1 MRLRGALGLQDTA
14 GTVEEAR
21 GAFLCFV
28 YFRSRGP
35 VKGSHTLGM
44 NRPGD
49 KSIFPSLVI
58 DL

>member
-1 MRLRGALGLQDTA
+1 MRLRGPLGLQGKA
-14 GTVEEAR
+14 GTVEEAL

-28 YFRSRGP
+28 SFRSRGP

-49 KSIFPSLVI
+49 KSISPSLVI